1 MTLNNN
7 SEENSECIFCYEN
20 LKDRIIEETNMFCAV
35 KDGYPVTEGHLLVIP
50 KRHVVEYFDLS
61 DAERR
66 EADNFMKYL
75 YHNMVKND
83 PTITGYNI
91 GVNCGFSA
99 GQSIFH
105 LHYHLIPRRDGDTE
119 NPRGGVRGV
128 IPGKRSY

>member
-1 MTLNNN
+1 MTLRNNI
-7 SEENSECIFCYEN
+7 EGKSECFFCSDN
-20 LKDRIIEETNMFCAV
+20 FKKRIIEETDMCYAV
-35 KDGYPVTEGHLLVIP
+35 KDDYPVTEGHLLVIP
-50 KRHVVEYFDLS
+50 KRHIAEYFDLS

-66 EADNFMKYL
+66 DADNLMEYL
-75 YHNMVKND
+75 YRNMVKND

-91 GVNCGFSA
+91 GVNCGYSA

>member
-7 SEENSECIFCYEN
+7 SEEKSDCIFCYEN
-20 LKDRIIEETNMFCAV
+20 LKDRIIEEIDMFCAV

-50 KRHVVEYFDLS
+50 KRHVAEYFDLS
-61 DAERR
+61 DAERK
-66 EADNFMKYL
+66 EAVNFMKYL
-75 YHNMVKND
+75 YHNMVKSD